1 MLILRSTMLPIVGEA
16 VPIPFNEQI
25 ELDGWDWDLKWDE
38 EHGGKGGTSVS
49 PPKSASAEKSPFKGN
64 DLVLAISALQTKGS
78 MKQEERDKRVRDLVE
93 KAVKTQ
99 ASIDKDNA
107 ADDGKDKSKDVSAGA
122 AKDAGSKN
130 KLNFNFKKNVD
141 LASTQLLNSMK
152 QGEIMPRAII
162 TLFHRS
168 ANAPVTLAIT
178 FKNVVLTGYTLS
190 VDVNDTMSDL
200 TEDWTATFEEV
211 EYVYQNRPA
220 ASGPNFVTQGTARV
234 FKMLSKGLSLP

>member
-1 MLILRSTMLPIVGEA
+1 
-16 VPIPFNEQI
+16 
-25 ELDGWDWDLKWDE
+25 
-38 EHGGKGGTSVS
+38 
-49 PPKSASAEKSPFKGN
+49 
-64 DLVLAISALQTKGS
+64 
-78 MKQEERDKRVRDLVE
+78 
-93 KAVKTQ
+93 
-99 ASIDKDNA
+99 
-107 ADDGKDKSKDVSAGA
+107 
-122 AKDAGSKN
+122 
-130 KLNFNFKKNVD
+130 
-141 LASTQLLNSMK
+141 MK